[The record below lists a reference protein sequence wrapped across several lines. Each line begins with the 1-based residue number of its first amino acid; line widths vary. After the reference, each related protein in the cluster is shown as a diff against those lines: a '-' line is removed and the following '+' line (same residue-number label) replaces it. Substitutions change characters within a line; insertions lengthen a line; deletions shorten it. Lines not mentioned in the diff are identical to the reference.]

1 MELICL
7 NFQIPTIMVQLEA
20 VCCHSSVGE
29 AMVVYPNVLEP
40 GLVFFMVEHEQL
52 EHINGLHFH
61 LHLQD
66 YYTYTYAHIHFC
78 THIHLQNKNTFSTMP

>member
-1 MELICL
+1 MPDDIYK
-7 NFQIPTIMVQLEA
+7 IISTY
-20 VCCHSSVGE
+20 SSFFSE

-66 YYTYTYAHIHFC
+66 YYTYTYAHIHVYVW
-78 THIHLQNKNTFSTMP
+78 K